1 MTERRAAFAQ
11 RSVRAGLLRERSRA
25 GLALRTIWRTI
36 RSLLAHDGFE
46 LAGHLAFTGLLA
58 LFPFLVFLAALGGLI
73 GGSDII
79 RTLLDFLFR
88 FAPVDVAQTLST
100 PIVDVLSHRQKGF
113 LTLGLLFAIWA
124 ASNGVDALR
133 ITLNRAYGFTEHRSV
148 VHQKLQSILAVL
160 IGGGFVFVVAVFL
173 VVGPLL
179 WEVLRR
185 IFPLPMDDER
195 LWIVSRY
202 ALGVLLIGS
211 LTAVLH
217 RFLPAHA
224 PKWREILPGA
234 IVTSLLLLVLAGLF
248 ADFLTGI
255 GNYGSTFGTLAG
267 VVVTLLFFD
276 LTALIFIFGA
286 ELNTNIHRAALRRR
300 AMAHLA
306 EIQAARDARSA
317 GATLPRA

>member
-1 MTERRAAFAQ
+1 MTDRKRAITQSSA
-11 RSVRAGLLRERSRA
+11 RAGLLRERSRA
-25 GLALRTIWRTI
+25 GLVRRVIWRTI

-100 PIVDVLSHRQKGF
+100 PIVDVLSHRPKGF

-124 ASNGVDALR
+124 ASSGVDALR
-133 ITLNRAYGFTEHRSV
+133 ITLNRAYGFVEYRSIV
-148 VHQKLQSILAVL
+148 RLKLQSILAVL
-160 IGGGFVFVVAVFL
+160 IGGGFVFVVAVFV

-179 WEVLRR
+179 WEVLRW
-185 IFPLPMDDER
+185 IFPMSMDDER
-195 LWIVSRY
+195 LWIFSRY
-202 ALGVLLIGS
+202 ALGILMITG

-217 RFLPAHA
+217 RFLPVHA
-224 PKWREILPGA
+224 PKWREIFPGA

-248 ADFLTGI
+248 ADYLTGI
-255 GNYGSTFGTLAG
+255 ASYGSTFGTLAG
-267 VVVTLLFFD
+267 VVVTLLFFH

-286 ELNTNIHRAALRRR
+286 ELNTSIHRAALRRR
-300 AMAHLA
+300 ARAHV
-306 EIQAARDARSA
+306 AASGLIRD
-317 GATLPRA
+317 GPNRASR